1 MSVFSYSF
9 QDKLQ
14 FLDRDDLKKY
24 LEALVEHQDH
34 LINDSSYLQVLHQE
48 HLGKRGTDKK
58 KEIEYAPFDDS

>member
-1 MSVFSYSF
+1 M
-9 QDKLQ
+9 
-14 FLDRDDLKKY
+14 
-24 LEALVEHQDH
+24 EHQDH